1 MVGQRPNKITSKF
14 ILRQLRQKS
23 RLPRDTRGNGMQQ
36 NKHAKNTDLSN
47 IACFITKLAVKK
59 VKGDKTHFGLHKS
72 RLSEYNKY
80 QIEICVVILSQK

>member
-1 MVGQRPNKITSKF
+1 MRLKRPLSNFEVTESLFKTNEDCSSLKLSLIEK
-14 ILRQLRQKS
+14 
-23 RLPRDTRGNGMQQ
+23 Q